1 MSDRPIFLLT
11 VNLGLRIIGILPAG
25 TSGVA
30 YSAFLT
36 GYGGI
41 EPYSWFLSDD
51 SPALPTG
58 LSLSTDSSYHGVIS
72 GTPTET
78 GFFYPIVTIQDAT
91 GRAVSRTLTLVVQ

>member
-1 MSDRPIFLLT
+1 MSNRPIFLLT

-30 YSAFLT
+30 YVGILT
-36 GYGGI
+36 GFGGI
-41 EPYSWFLSDD
+41 EPYTWFLSDS

-58 LSLSTDSSYHGVIS
+58 LSLSTDSSYQGVIS
-72 GTPTET
+72 GTPTQT

-91 GRAVSRTLTLVVQ
+91 GRAVSRTLTLLIQ